1 MPDAWLTI
9 FIRIGVAALG
19 GLAVGIEREWSV
31 SRGQHVPHFAGVRT
45 FLLLSVLGALS
56 ALLTQAGLALASA
69 ALIAAAAAL
78 VVTGYLLT
86 SRKGQDVGG
95 TTEVAGL
102 LVLTGGLFAGLGN
115 LTLASGLFALMT
127 LVLIEKGRLHRF
139 VSRIQSAEL
148 VAAAR
153 FAVLALVVF
162 PLLPAGPLGPAP
174 GIRPQE
180 LWALVLVFSGL
191 SFAGF
196 LALRLLGGHRGY
208 YAVGLLGGLV
218 SSTAVTL
225 NFSRESR
232 QQPELGRALAL
243 GVVAAC
249 GMLPLRTL
257 LLITL
262 LNPPVG
268 QRAALYLLPPALA
281 GMIAAWWLNATHR
294 HPSTGRART
303 PRNPLRFVVALQ
315 MVLAF
320 QAVFYAVEWVQRKFG
335 STGLLSSSAL
345 LGLTDVDALIY
356 SMVRLGGAQTHADI
370 AAKALAVGVLSNT
383 VFKGGI
389 ALGIG
394 RRGFRGLAA
403 AGLLAIG
410 TASLAALLLVP

>member
-1 MPDAWLTI
+1 MPDSWLTI
-9 FIRIGVAALG
+9 FIRLGVAALG

-45 FLLLSVLGALS
+45 FLLLAVLGAMG
-56 ALLTQAGLALASA
+56 ALLTQAGLAWASA

-78 VVTGYLLT
+78 VVIGYLLT
-86 SRKGQDVGG
+86 SKKGQDVGG

-115 LTLASGLFALMT
+115 LTLASGLFAVMT

-139 VSRIQSAEL
+139 VSRIQSVEL

-162 PLLPAGPLGPAP
+162 PLLPEGPLGPAP
-174 GIRPQE
+174 GIRPQH

-196 LALRLLGGHRGY
+196 LALRLIGGHRGY

-218 SSTAVTL
+218 SSTTVTL

-232 QQPELGRALAL
+232 RQPELGRALAL

-249 GMLPLRTL
+249 SMMPLRTL
-257 LLITL
+257 LLIL
-262 LNPPVG
+262 ALNPPVG
-268 QRAALYLLPPALA
+268 RHTAPYLLPPALA
-281 GMIAAWWLNATHR
+281 GLGVAWWLNATHR
-294 HPSTGRART
+294 HPSTGRAST
-303 PRNPLRFVVALQ
+303 PDNPLRFLSAIQ

-320 QAVFYAVEWVQRKFG
+320 QAVLYALDWVQGRFG
-335 STGLLSSSAL
+335 AHGLLGSAAL
-345 LGLTDVDALIY
+345 LGLTDVDALTY
-356 SMVRLGGAQTHADI
+356 SMVQLGGAQTAPEI
-370 AAKALAVGVLSNT
+370 AAKALAIGVLSNT
-383 VFKGGI
+383 LFKGGV
-389 ALGIG
+389 ALGLG
-394 RRGFRGLAA
+394 RRGFRTIAA
-403 AGLLAIG
+403 AGLAAIG
-410 TASLAALLLVP
+410 AASLAALLLIP